1 MEPDANPSGP
11 SAEDLAALTRYA
23 TELADGVEAALPG
36 WVVASVR
43 RVHREGLGID
53 APHEVVR
60 AAERAG
66 AEAAADIGP
75 KVRALLARDID
86 EQTTNPLSI
95 VRGATRYPTE
105 VLHAAG
111 VPPVDRDATARR
123 QFPDDDYDLT
133 PGFFA
138 DLDPD
143 LHGPGLT
150 WGAAKAHVHL
160 ARRRAAGQ
168 R

>member
-1 MEPDANPSGP
+1 MPTRAGRPPTISPRSPATPPSWPTGSRRP
-11 SAEDLAALTRYA
+11 SPAGWWPACAGCTAKVSASTRP
-23 TELADGVEAALPG
+23 TR
-36 WVVASVR
+36 SS
-43 RVHREGLGID
+43 
-53 APHEVVR
+53 

-75 KVRALLARDID
+75 KVRALLALDID

-105 VLHAAG
+105 VLHAAA

>member
-36 WVVASVR
+36 WVVTSVR
-43 RVHREGLGID
+43 RVHRQGLGID
-53 APHEVVR
+53 ASHEVVS

-66 AEAAADIGP
+66 DAAAADIGP
-75 KVRALLARDID
+75 KVRALLALDID

-95 VRGATRYPTE
+95 VRTSTRYPTE
-105 VLHAAG
+105 VLRAAG
-111 VPPVDRDATARR
+111 VPPVDRDATAQR
-123 QFPDDDYDLT
+123 QFPDDAYDLT